1 MRGTIRELT
10 KLVVCP
16 CCYTDM
22 LLVNLNLKLGREKYR
37 CPHCG
42 YKRDLETA
50 AS

>member
-1 MRGTIRELT
+1 MRGNIRELT
-10 KLVVCP
+10 KLVMCP

-22 LLVNLNLKLGREKYR
+22 LLVSLNLELGRGIYK

-42 YKRDLETA
+42 YKKDLETA